1 MSAELSGS
9 VTCLLMQLRDGQ
21 ASEAEQELWNRYFA
35 QLVRL
40 ARKHLSGKQDAIVDE
55 EDIATSALTS
65 FFGRIQSG
73 EFPELQD
80 RTGLWPL
87 LVTITARKA
96 INALDRER
104 RAMRS
109 TARLDD
115 LANVEQL
122 IGSEPSPSFAAEVAD
137 EVRRLFDLLG
147 DDTLRT
153 VARLKLEGYTNPE
166 IGGLLNVTE
175 RTVSRK
181 LERIRSEWVEVVQP

>member
-1 MSAELSGS
+1 MAAEQSGS
-9 VTCLLMQLRDGQ
+9 VTCLLTQLRDGH
-21 ASEAEQELWNRYFA
+21 ASAAEQELWNRYFA

-55 EDIATSALTS
+55 EDIALSAFSS
-65 FFGRIQSG
+65 FFGRMQSG

-104 RAMRS
+104 AAKR
-109 TARLDD
+109 TPARLDD

-122 IGSEPSPSFAAEVAD
+122 VGSEPSPSFVAEFAD
-137 EVRRLFDLLG
+137 EMRRLFDLLG
-147 DDTLRT
+147 DDTLRNI
-153 VARLKLEGYTNPE
+153 ARLKLEGHSSAE
-166 IGGLLNVTE
+166 IAELLNVAE

-181 LERIRSEWVEVVQP
+181 LDRIRSEWKEIVQP

>member
-1 MSAELSGS
+1 MSAEQSGS
-9 VTCLLMQLRDGQ
+9 VTCLITQLRNGH
-21 ASEAEQELWNRYFA
+21 ASAAQQELWNRYFA
-35 QLVRL
+35 RLVRR

-55 EDIATSALTS
+55 EDIATSALNS
-65 FFGRIQSG
+65 FFGRIQG
-73 EFPELQD
+73 GQFPELQD

-104 RAMRS
+104 RARRS
-109 TARLDD
+109 TAKLDD
-115 LANVEQL
+115 LADVEQL
-122 IGSEPSPSFAAEVAD
+122 IGCEPSPSFAVEVAD

-147 DDTLRT
+147 DETLRT

-166 IGGLLNVTE
+166 IAESLDLSE

-181 LERIRSEWVEVVQP
+181 LERIRSEWQETIKP